1 MTADSQT
8 VNKKP
13 IAIKFIALLSIVRW
27 YNILLIIFAQYL
39 FAFVLMRPQEN
50 TFWIVLSDIKLHAI
64 VLASIF
70 SIAAGFIINNFY
82 DFEKDLINRP
92 QTTLFNKWVSKQ
104 STLNFYIGFNCISLL
119 IAFSASFKIGL
130 FFLGFIAGLW
140 VYSHKLQRMPFI
152 KELAA
157 SVLSIACFFAVLLHY
172 SKFHPFIFVFGAFYM
187 SIVYSRELIKQFINY
202 NGDLALNV
210 QSIPVSIG
218 LDKAKS
224 FSVFVIVLS
233 ILGGLAIL
241 IHDGLVLRTYFIV
254 LALSLSVGILY
265 LIQKDQFKIINTLY
279 KVLLILGILNIFWIQ
294 F

>member
-27 YNILLIIFAQYL
+27 YNILLIVFAQYL
-39 FAFVLMRPQEN
+39 SAYVLMRPQDN
-50 TFWIVLSDIKLHAI
+50 TLWILFTDLKLHAI
-64 VLASIF
+64 VIASIF

-92 QTTLFNKWVSKQ
+92 ETTLFNKWVSKQ
-104 STLNFYIGFNCISLL
+104 STLNFYIAFNCISILV
-119 IAFSASFKIGL
+119 AFSASFKIGI

-140 VYSHKLQRMPFI
+140 VYSHKLQKMPFI

-157 SVLSIACFFAVLLHY
+157 SVLSITCFFAVLLHY
-172 SKFHPFIFVFGAFYM
+172 SKFHAFIFIFGTFYM
-187 SIVYSRELIKQFINY
+187 SLVYSRELVKQFINY
-202 NGDLALNV
+202 TGDLALNI

-224 FSVFVIVLS
+224 FSIFVMVLS
-233 ILGGLAIL
+233 IIGGLAIL
-241 IHDGLVLRTYFIV
+241 LHDGLVLRTYFIA
-254 LALSLSVGILY
+254 LALIVSIGILI
-265 LIQKDQFKIINTLY
+265 LVQKDQFKIINTLY
-279 KVLLILGILNIFWIQ
+279 KILLVLGILNIFWI
-294 F
+294 